1 MPELPEVETVRAGLE
16 KILLDLPLIKKVRL
30 MRKDIRF
37 VIPKE
42 LPKLLEGQKVT
53 SVRRRAKYLLIETER
68 VILLSHLG
76 MTGSWRIVLDE
87 EDADASTIADG
98 VMVGTDKH
106 DHCYVEFENGKRLAF
121 RDPRRFGILDI
132 IKPGQEAKHP
142 RLKDLGVEPLDP
154 KLWTAEFLFQASRK
168 RKVPVKVFI
177 MDQRIV
183 VGIGNIYAS
192 ESLFFAGVRPQ
203 KLAGKLTQKECGR
216 IVESSRTVLEK
227 AIIAG
232 GSSIRDYRGAGGES
246 GSAQSLHHVYDRA
259 GQPCFICGKPIRSKV
274 MGGRSTYW
282 CSHCQK

>member
-1 MPELPEVETVRAGLE
+1 MPELPEVETVRVGLE
-16 KILLDLPLIKKVRL
+16 KILLDLPIIKKVRL

-76 MTGSWRIVLDE
+76 MTGSWRLVVENDE
-87 EDADASTIADG
+87 KYGAD
-98 VMVGTDKH
+98 GTDKH
-106 DHCYVEFENGKRLAF
+106 DHCYIEFENGQRLAF
-121 RDPRRFGILDI
+121 RDPRRFGILDM
-132 IKPGQEAKHP
+132 IKPGHEATHP
-142 RLKDLGVEPLDP
+142 RLKGLGVEPLDRE
-154 KLWTAEFLFQASRK
+154 LWTPEYLHQASRK

-177 MDQRIV
+177 MDQKIV

-192 ESLFFAGVRPQ
+192 EALFYAKVRPQ
-203 KLAGKLTQKECGR
+203 KLAGRLSHHECVH
-216 IVESSRTVLEK
+216 IVESSRAVLER
-227 AIIAG
+227 AIVAG
-232 GSSIRDYRGAGGES
+232 GSSIRDYRNAGGES
-246 GSAQSLHHVYDRA
+246 GSAQTLHQVYDR
-259 GQPCFICGKPIRSKV
+259 GGEPCFTCGRPIRSKV